1 MKNIVEMAHL
11 QLAMGL
17 SASEIRRLERIGE
30 IPVHLHHA
38 ARKRRCWSLT
48 DIRAWRPDVANF
60 ITPLLELHPVGA
72 RKAA

>member
-48 DIRAWRPDVANF
+48 DIRAWRPDVADF
-60 ITPLLELHPVGA
+60 ITPLLDLKPIEH